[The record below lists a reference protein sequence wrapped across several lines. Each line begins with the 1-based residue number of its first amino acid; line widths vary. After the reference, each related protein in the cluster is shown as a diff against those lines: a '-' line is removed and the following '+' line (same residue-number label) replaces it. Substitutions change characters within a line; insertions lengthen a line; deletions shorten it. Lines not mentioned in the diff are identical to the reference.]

1 MCRRALTRQE
11 AVEISR
17 KAIGD
22 GHSGTLDRISTALND
37 EIEREEEGLMVV
49 APTPRVAAIVGEYYL
64 CPSGT
69 NWHLWVSAMQA
80 ADGSRDDAITQEG
93 AGFGCIAAAWLQS
106 HPVTFKC
113 DGKWHTQKFR
123 IDTEEQGYGELI
135 RGYAWV
141 QFCLIDEPAE
151 VFLIDQH
158 WSGSRYSSTLITKP
172 SRNRHTKPIGTSIWH
187 ILLRHRP
194 RSISR
199 RGLIRLRLVE
209 RRPSGFGPAP
219 ALPLDSS

>member
-1 MCRRALTRQE
+1 VKVRLAL
-11 AVEISR
+11 A
-17 KAIGD
+17 
-22 GHSGTLDRISTALND
+22 
-37 EIEREEEGLMVV
+37 
-49 APTPRVAAIVGEYYL
+49 VAALVLVGSLAAGVTATAAPKAEPSAKTVGKVKRNKNGTATVKAHYI
-64 CPSGT
+64 CPSGP
-69 NWHLWVSAMQA
+69 NWHLWVSAKQA

-93 AGFGCIAAAWLQS
+93 AGGGGVAAAWLQS

-158 WSGSRYSSTLITKP
+158 WSKVR
-172 SRNRHTKPIGTSIWH
+172 
-187 ILLRHRP
+187 
-194 RSISR
+194 
-199 RGLIRLRLVE
+199 
-209 RRPSGFGPAP
+209 
-219 ALPLDSS
+219 